1 MPPRL
6 KQKLVSK
13 CLEKQIQHLDFFF
26 NDYENSFIA
35 SDNIVMKI
43 VTQLNF
49 TYLSPG
55 STVLAKGKKAD
66 FVYFIKTDS
75 VFVTNEV
82 SSASETDKFTN
93 RVCDLEAGS
102 FFGEASILFD
112 QASEY
117 SYVASHQQGHPT
129 ESV

>member
-13 CLEKQIQHLDFFF
+13 CLEKQIQHLEFFF

-43 VTQLNF
+43 VTQLNY

-75 VFVTNEV
+75 VFVTNEM
-82 SSASETDKFTN
+82 SSA
-93 RVCDLEAGS
+93 
-102 FFGEASILFD
+102 
-112 QASEY
+112 
-117 SYVASHQQGHPT
+117 
-129 ESV
+129 